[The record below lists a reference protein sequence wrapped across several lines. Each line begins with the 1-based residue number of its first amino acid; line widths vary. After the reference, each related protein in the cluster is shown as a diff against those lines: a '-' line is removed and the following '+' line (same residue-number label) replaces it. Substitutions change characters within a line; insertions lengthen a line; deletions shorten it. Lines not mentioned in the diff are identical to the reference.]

1 MDEKILAEISEQLT
15 VAYMSAGKKITG
27 ENVAVVA
34 KSITDS
40 IGFAS
45 VEEVRESFRRAKM
58 VQDIPT
64 QRTLAEALA
73 NHRAETYSQT
83 SSLPLIENRDPRS
96 AWLPKDQMA
105 RNVNMRV
112 AIRNLCAAIS
122 EREYS
127 EFCKCHLTRK
137 KRRGDKDVVVLANPK
152 AAHAFDRPKKAML
165 EDLYKKY
172 WRMLPI
178 ARGYPKDAPL
188 NHGLIP
194 PTVPQFRVM
203 LEHEAKVNGYTAA

>member
-1 MDEKILAEISEQLT
+1 MDEKILAETSEQIT
-15 VAYMSAGKKITG
+15 VAYMQAGKKITG

-34 KSITDS
+34 KSIMDS

-58 VQDIPT
+58 MQDIPT

-83 SSLPLIENRDPRS
+83 SSLPLIENRDQRA
-96 AWLPKDQMA
+96 AWLPTDMRLRK
-105 RNVNMRV
+105 NNMMT
-112 AIRNLCAAIS
+112 AIRNLSAAIS
-122 EREYS
+122 DREYS
-127 EFCKCHLTRK
+127 EYCKVHLTRK
-137 KRRGDKDVVVLANPK
+137 EKRGDKEVPVYVNES
-152 AAHAFDRPKKAML
+152 AALAFDRPKKAML

-178 ARGYPKDAPL
+178 AKGYPADAPL

-203 LEHEAKVNGYTAA
+203 LEHEAKVNGYTA

>member
-1 MDEKILAEISEQLT
+1 MDEKILAEISEQIT
-15 VAYMSAGKKITG
+15 VAYMQAGKKITG

-34 KSITDS
+34 KSIMDS

-73 NHRAETYSQT
+73 NHRAESYTQT
-83 SSLPLIENRDPRS
+83 SSLPQIEHRDPRS
-96 AWLPKDQMA
+96 AWLPKEDI
-105 RNVNMRV
+105 RKRINLNV
-112 AIRNLCAAIS
+112 AIKNLSAAIS
-122 EREYS
+122 DREYQ
-127 EFCKCHLTRK
+127 EFCRTHQTTRQ
-137 KRRGDKDVVVLANPK
+137 GDTVVLATPD
-152 AAHAFDRPKKAML
+152 AARAFDGPKKEML
-165 EDLYKKY
+165 RNLYRIY

-178 ARGYPKDAPL
+178 AKGYPADAKL
-188 NHGLIP
+188 NLGLIP

-203 LEHEAKVNGYTAA
+203 LEHEAKVNGYAAA